1 MTLFLILRL
10 LHMVAYFF
18 IASQA
23 GYYLLCFYRV
33 LKKLSPEKFVEIRK
47 LTDPLIEGP
56 LKFFY
61 VSGLLLSLILIFW
74 SPSFESPGASLSL
87 IIAGLLL
94 LIDLILAMMFNVPIN
109 KTINKLQ
116 SHELPNA
123 SALQGRWLH
132 YIYIRILIALV
143 GFIVLMAGL
152 LAPWLF

>member
-1 MTLFLILRL
+1 MTLFLTLRF
-10 LHMVAYFF
+10 LHLVAYFF

-61 VSGLLLSLILIFW
+61 MSGLLLSVILIFW
-74 SPSFESPGASLSL
+74 SPSLESPPASLSL

-94 LIDLILAMMFNVPIN
+94 IIDMVLARMFNIPIN
-109 KTINKLQ
+109 KTINNLQ
-116 SHELPNA
+116 GDEIRNA
-123 SALQGRWLH
+123 STLQERWLH

-152 LAPWLF
+152 LAP